1 MKVTL
6 QDTTGTISWFG
17 QGPLSGRWLT
27 GLLLVTVG
35 CVLHV
40 NAQPYGDMLMMASCC
55 SIAVFTNAIWCI
67 FYLKEKFTLS
77 IDLISSLLICVCGGL
92 VAIQVQKAEKKELSP
107 EQLKDLLMRPGSII
121 IFSVCLLVIICG
133 ILSYFRLKSLM

>member
-1 MKVTL
+1 MLTPQTALIFHSVGTVLNILGLSQMKVTL
-6 QDTTGTISWFG
+6 QDTTGNISWFG

-77 IDLISSLLICVCGGL
+77 IDLISSLLICACGGL
-92 VAIQVQKAEKKELSP
+92 VAI
-107 EQLKDLLMRPGSII
+107 
-121 IFSVCLLVIICG
+121 
-133 ILSYFRLKSLM
+133 